1 MKALRQI
8 VLDTETTGLDASRDR
23 IIEIGCVEL
32 VNRRLTGNNYHQ
44 YINPL
49 QDISQGAIDVH
60 GITNEFLSDKP
71 VFADIVYPFLEYA
84 RGAELIIH
92 NASFDIGFLNAEMQN
107 FDASIGVMGD
117 YCKVIDSLALARE
130 LHPGQRNDLDTL
142 ARRYTID
149 NSHRKLHGALLDSEI
164 LADVYLLMSGGQSD
178 LVLDDQGDEDGEGN
192 TIVAKIDCSAFNL
205 PVVLADEQE
214 LHDHNAMLESIEKE
228 NGERSLRKQALA
240 SDSSTM

>member
-1 MKALRQI
+1 M
-8 VLDTETTGLDASRDR
+8 
-23 IIEIGCVEL
+23 
-32 VNRRLTGNNYHQ
+32 VNRRLTGNNYHR

-71 VFADIVYPFLEYA
+71 VFNDIIYPFLDYV

-92 NASFDIGFLNAEMQN
+92 NASFDIGFLNAEMQH
-107 FDASIGVMGD
+107 FDVSIGQMSD
-117 YCKVIDSLALARE
+117 YCKVIDSLAMARE

-142 ARRYTID
+142 ARRYTVD

-178 LVLDDQGDEDGEGN
+178 LVLDNQGGEVEQNDGIIE
-192 TIVAKIDCSAFNL
+192 KQDFSKYDL
-205 PVVLADEQE
+205 PVILAGQE
-214 LHDHNAMLESIEKE
+214 ELRAHQLMLDSISDD
-228 NGERSLRKQALA
+228 NGGQVIWKQFEE
-240 SDSSTM
+240 TVVG

>member
-1 MKALRQI
+1 MKTLRQI
-8 VLDTETTGLDASRDR
+8 VLDTETTGLDSAQDR

-49 QDISQGAIDVH
+49 QSISQGAIDVH

-71 VFADIVYPFLEYA
+71 VFSDIFYPFLDYV

-92 NASFDIGFLNAEMQN
+92 NASFDIGFLNAEMQH
-107 FDASIGVMGD
+107 FDASIGQMSD
-117 YCKVIDSLALARE
+117 YCKVIDSLAMARE

-142 ARRYTID
+142 ARRYTVD

-178 LVLDDQGDEDGEGN
+178 LVLDEYGSKPELCEGMAEKQDFSN
-192 TIVAKIDCSAFNL
+192 YDL
-205 PVVLADEQE
+205 PVILANDEE
-214 LHDHNAMLESIEKE
+214 LKEHHSMLESMADSNE
-228 NGERSLRKQALA
+228 ERVIWKQFDKANQH
-240 SDSSTM
+240 

>member
-32 VNRRLTGNNYHQ
+32 VNRRLTNNNYHQ

-49 QDISQGAIDVH
+49 QEISQGAIDVH
-60 GITNEFLSDKP
+60 GITNEVLSDKP
-71 VFADIVYPFLEYA
+71 IFSDIVYPFLDYI
-84 RGAELIIH
+84 RDAEVIIH
-92 NASFDIGFLNAEMQN
+92 NASFDIGFLNAELQH
-107 FDASIGVMGD
+107 FDASIGQMSD
-117 YCKVIDSLALARE
+117 YCNVTDSLAMARQ

-178 LVLDDQGDEDGEGN
+178 LALDQKDSESEQSNSKRENQDFSKYD
-192 TIVAKIDCSAFNL
+192 L
-205 PVVLADEQE
+205 PVILANDDEVKEHQ
-214 LHDHNAMLESIEKE
+214 LMLDIMTDE
-228 NGERSLRKQALA
+228 NSERTIWKQFE
-240 SDSSTM
+240 

>member
-8 VLDTETTGLDASRDR
+8 VLDTETTGLDASQDR

-49 QDISQGAIDVH
+49 QEISQGAIDVH
-60 GITNEFLSDKP
+60 GITTEFLSDKP
-71 VFADIVYPFLEYA
+71 VFSDVVYPFLDYV

-92 NASFDIGFLNAEMQN
+92 NASFDIGFLNAEMQH
-107 FDASIGVMGD
+107 FDPTTGVMSD
-117 YCKVIDSLALARE
+117 YCKVIDSLAMARE

-142 ARRYTID
+142 ARRYTVD
-149 NSHRKLHGALLDSEI
+149 NSHRQLHGALLDSEI

-178 LVLDDQGDEDGEGN
+178 LILGGESGDSEQSEN
-192 TIVAKIDCSAFNL
+192 TMQKQDFSKYDL
-205 PVVLADEQE
+205 PV
-214 LHDHNAMLESIEKE
+214 I
-228 NGERSLRKQALA
+228 LA
-240 SDSSTM
+240 SAEEIASHQMMLDSISEDNGGKVIWKQFEEAATH

>member
-1 MKALRQI
+1 MKPLRQI
-8 VLDTETTGLDASRDR
+8 VLDTETTGLDALQDR

-49 QDISQGAIDVH
+49 QEISQGAIDVH

-71 VFADIVYPFLEYA
+71 VFSDIVYPFLDYV

-92 NASFDIGFLNAEMQN
+92 NASFDIGFLNAEMQH
-107 FDASIGVMGD
+107 FDESMGQMSD
-117 YCKVIDSLALARE
+117 YCQVIDSLAMARE

-142 ARRYTID
+142 ARRYTVD

-178 LVLDDQGDEDGEGN
+178 LVLDEHSNSSEQNENMLEKQDFSNYE
-192 TIVAKIDCSAFNL
+192 L
-205 PVVLADEQE
+205 PVILASGEE
-214 LHDHNAMLESIEKE
+214 LKEHQLMLDSISDA
-228 NGERSLRKQALA
+228 NGERVIWKQIDEIN
-240 SDSSTM
+240 SH

>member
-1 MKALRQI
+1 MKPLRQV
-8 VLDTETTGLDASRDR
+8 VLDTETTGLDASQDR

-60 GITNEFLSDKP
+60 GITNEFLADKP
-71 VFADIVYPFLEYA
+71 VFSDIIYPFLDYV
-84 RGAELIIH
+84 RGSELIIH
-92 NASFDIGFLNAEMQN
+92 NASFDIGFLNAEMQH
-107 FDASIGVMGD
+107 FDASIGQMLD
-117 YCKVIDSLALARE
+117 YCKVIDSLAMARE

-142 ARRYTID
+142 ARRYTVD

-178 LVLDDQGDEDGEGN
+178 LILDESVTETELDDGLIEKQDFSKHD
-192 TIVAKIDCSAFNL
+192 L
-205 PVVLADEQE
+205 PVILANDIE
-214 LHDHNAMLESIEKE
+214 LQNHQLMLDSIADD
-228 NGERSLRKQALA
+228 NGEQVIWKQFEDLA
-240 SDSSTM
+240 